1 MREFDGYLKEDID
14 ELERLKKRF
23 QMIENLVWS

>member
-14 ELERLKKRF
+14 ELERLKKKIP
-23 QMIENLVWS
+23 MIENLVWS